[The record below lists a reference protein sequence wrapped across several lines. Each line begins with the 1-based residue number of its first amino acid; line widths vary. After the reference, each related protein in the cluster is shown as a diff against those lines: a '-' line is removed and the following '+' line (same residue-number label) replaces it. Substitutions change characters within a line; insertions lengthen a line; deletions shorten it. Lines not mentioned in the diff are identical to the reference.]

1 MPDPVPRLVFRSAW
15 KAIGFIIG
23 LAVAGAAVRPLAE
36 LSGTEGLKL
45 YIFDCGTITNANTAQ
60 YHLEKDHVVAS
71 MAVPCYL
78 IVHPKGT
85 LLWDTGVGDSN
96 GDTRPLRYT
105 PGSRTLKAQLSE
117 IGYPPNQITY
127 LALSHSHADHTGN
140 ANDYFSST
148 LLIQKAEYQVMFAEK
163 ANTTNY
169 QALKSSK
176 TKLLTGDYDVFE
188 DGTVVLKLAPGHTP
202 GHQVLFVK
210 LSRTGP
216 VVLSGDLYHWTAER
230 TLDRMPDREREQ
242 GQTKMSRVAV
252 DDFIIKSGATLWV
265 QHDIV
270 EYSRLN
276 KSPAYYD

>member
-85 LLWDTGVGDSN
+85 LLWDTGVGDTN
-96 GDTRPLRYT
+96 GDTRLPRYT

-117 IGYPPNQITY
+117 IGYPPN
-127 LALSHSHADHTGN
+127 
-140 ANDYFSST
+140 
-148 LLIQKAEYQVMFAEK
+148 
-163 ANTTNY
+163 
-169 QALKSSK
+169 
-176 TKLLTGDYDVFE
+176 
-188 DGTVVLKLAPGHTP
+188 
-202 GHQVLFVK
+202 
-210 LSRTGP
+210 
-216 VVLSGDLYHWTAER
+216 
-230 TLDRMPDREREQ
+230 
-242 GQTKMSRVAV
+242 
-252 DDFIIKSGATLWV
+252 
-265 QHDIV
+265 
-270 EYSRLN
+270 
-276 KSPAYYD
+276 